1 MIYSDN
7 FKMMILARKRNGEK
21 VSALNREFQLG
32 KNTIACWEKE
42 YAEFSIAVTK
52 GQMSETQKKYQEIKA
67 RIKFLEME
75 NDILKKQK
83 ELFGYNSSP
92 STSSKKEEALTLKQE
107 RK

>member
-7 FKMMILARKRNGEK
+7 FKMMVLARKRNGEK

-75 NDILKKQK
+75 NDILKKQI
-83 ELFGYNSSP
+83 ELFGYNPSP
-92 STSSKKEEALTLKQE
+92 GNSSKKEEALTKKQE